1 MARGDLTEF
10 RVNPTLTETPRV
22 DAPPA
27 KSAAPQQIMQVGQA
41 LQQAGGAAGK
51 IFEDQLREV
60 NKARVTEA
68 AVELTKREQ
77 DLRQGPNGYL
87 TLKGK
92 DALDRPDGK
101 SLGQEYGET
110 FDSDIQGIAKNLSND
125 AQRRA
130 FGELA
135 TRMRMDFG
143 ERVNGYTFKQQEVYD
158 EQVFLDRSATMAD
171 LVATNP
177 YDDAITGSAI
187 NNLRTAISERAD
199 KMGLEDTDAVDNE
212 LKRQLSPGFGNAI
225 DALLDAGEIES
236 AKAYLDKHADLMTG
250 AAQTQAYKAVNQ
262 QLDLHTGNQF
272 ADGLAAQVDAN
283 TGGEGGGGKPVAG
296 TTWGLTSRP
305 GEARDGG
312 SRSHQGWDLQPS
324 GGNAGWYPTQDF
336 SVSNVRNSG
345 KGGIIAD
352 VTLADGTKMKVM
364 HLATAP
370 REGQYRAGQL
380 AVTAGKTGNAKGNKG
395 PIVHVEA
402 ADPSGKPIDPRR
414 YFTSG
419 TAGGGGSQ
427 GPTGDPGS
435 VFSYSQGVERIR
447 ESGLNPRQQE
457 FAIKRLRENVAIQ
470 REVRDESRQNAVDAA
485 MWALY
490 RNGGDLSKV
499 PPSILSRVQGSDL
512 SGLTGFS
519 NSMRERAEGKEP
531 SREVS
536 LQTYAR
542 VREGVANGTIR
553 TPSDILREAPG
564 LSQSDAKGFMDEVTK
579 PKQSNIDSSQAAV
592 ETINRL
598 KTEGI
603 FTEDFT
609 KDPKR
614 FGSFSG
620 AFYKAVAEQERA
632 EGKPVSGDVR
642 RAIAIRLLGET
653 TLRGTKSFGRD
664 ESLPKYEVANRY
676 YAIDPKTRNSII
688 AALRK
693 RGEPVNQ
700 KTVLELYETMN

>member
-1 MARGDLTEF
+1 MARGDFSGFGVE
-10 RVNPTLTETPRV
+10 PTLRETPQV
-22 DAPPA
+22 AAPVA
-27 KSAAPQQIMQVGQA
+27 RSAAPQQLVQAGQA
-41 LQQAGGAAGK
+41 LQQAGVAAGN
-51 IFEDQLREV
+51 IFEDKLREV
-60 NKARVTEA
+60 NKTRVTEA
-68 AVELTKREQ
+68 AVALTKAEQ
-77 DLRQGPNGYL
+77 ELRQGPNGYA

-92 DALDRPDGK
+92 DALERPDGK
-101 SLGQEYGET
+101 TLDEEFGGELET
-110 FDSDIQGIAKNLSND
+110 RIENIKGRLSND
-125 AQRRA
+125 AQRQA

-135 TRMRMDFG
+135 TRMRMDFS
-143 ERVNGYTFKQQEVYD
+143 ERTSSYAFKQQEVYD
-158 EQVFLDRSATMAD
+158 EQVFNDRAATMTD

-177 YDDAITGSAI
+177 YDEAITGNAV
-187 NNLRTAISERAD
+187 NNLRAAIAERAD

-212 LKRQLSPGFGNAI
+212 LKRQLSPGFSNAI
-225 DALLDAGEIES
+225 DALLDAGEIE
-236 AKAYLDKHADLMTG
+236 AGKAYLDKYAPLMTG
-250 AAQTQAYKAVNQ
+250 QAQTQAYKAVNQ

-296 TTWGLTSRP
+296 TTWAMTDRP
-305 GEARDGG
+305 GSPRDGG

-336 SVSNVRNSG
+336 SVSNVRESG
-345 KGGIIAD
+345 KGGVIAD
-352 VTLADGTKMKVM
+352 VTLADGTTMKVM

-402 ADPSGKPIDPRR
+402 TDASGKAIDPRR

-419 TAGGGGSQ
+419 TAGGAGSQ
-427 GPTGDPGS
+427 GPQGDPGS

-470 REVRDESRQNAVDAA
+470 REVRDESRQNATDAA

-512 SGLTGFS
+512 GGLTGFA
-519 NSMRERAEGKEP
+519 NSMRERAGGQEP

-536 LQTYAR
+536 LRTYAK
-542 VREGVANGTIR
+542 VTEGIANGTIR

-564 LSQSDAKGFMDEVTK
+564 LSTSDAKNFMDDVTK
-579 PKQSNIDSSQAAV
+579 PKESKVDSHKASV
-592 ETINRL
+592 ETINQM
-598 KTEGI
+598 KTLGV
-603 FTEDFT
+603 FSEDFL
-609 KDPKR
+609 KDKER
-614 FGSFSG
+614 YAVFTG
-620 AFYKAVAEQERA
+620 AFYKGVEEFERNL
-632 EGKPVSGDVR
+632 KRPTTGDER
-642 RAIAIRLLGET
+642 RKIANTLLAET
-653 TLRGTKSFGRD
+653 TLRGSGETR
-664 ESLPKYEVANRY
+664 PRYEVSQQY
-676 YAIDPKTRNSII
+676 YNIPAKTRERI
-688 AALRK
+688 AASLRA
-693 RGEPVNQ
+693 RGVEVNQ
-700 KTVLELYETMN
+700 RTIVSTYERMN

>member
-10 RVNPTLTETPRV
+10 SVTPTLRETPGV
-22 DAPPA
+22 EAPA
-27 KSAAPQQIMQVGQA
+27 ARSAAPQQLMQVGQA
-41 LQQAGGAAGK
+41 LQQVGGAAGK
-51 IFEDQLREV
+51 LFEDQLREA

-68 AVELTKREQ
+68 AVALTKAEQ
-77 DLRQGPNGYL
+77 ELRQGPNGYA

-101 SLGQEYGET
+101 TLDEEFGGEFESRIENIQSSLGN
-110 FDSDIQGIAKNLSND
+110 K
-125 AQRRA
+125 AQRQA

-135 TRMRMDFG
+135 TRMRMDFS
-143 ERVNGYTFKQQEVYD
+143 ERTSSYAFKQQEVYD
-158 EQVFLDRSATMAD
+158 EQVFTDRVATMTD

-177 YDDAITGSAI
+177 YDDAITGSAV
-187 NNLRTAISERAD
+187 NNLRNAIAERAD

-225 DALLDAGEIES
+225 DALLDAGEIEG
-236 AKAYLDKHADLMTG
+236 AKAYLDKHSDMMTG

-296 TTWGLTSRP
+296 TTWAMTDRP
-305 GEARDGG
+305 GSPRDGG

-336 SVSNVRNSG
+336 SVSNVRESG

-380 AVTAGKTGNAKGNKG
+380 AVTAGKTGNASKNKG

-402 ADPSGKPIDPRR
+402 VNAEGKAVDPRR

-419 TAGGGGSQ
+419 TAGGAGSQ

-457 FAIKRLRENVAIQ
+457 FAIKRLRENVSIQ

-485 MWALY
+485 MWSLY

-499 PPSILSRVQGSDL
+499 PPSILGRVQGSDL
-512 SGLTGFS
+512 GGLTGFA
-519 NSMRERAEGKEP
+519 NSMRERSQGQEP

-536 LQTYAR
+536 LATYAR
-542 VREGVANGTIR
+542 VTEGIASGKIR
-553 TPSDILREAPG
+553 TPSQILREAPG
-564 LSQSDAKGFMDEVTK
+564 LTNSDAKNFMDQVTK
-579 PKQSNIDSSQAAV
+579 PKQSNIDSHKASI

-598 KTEGI
+598 KTEKI
-603 FTEDFT
+603 FTPEFEKSD
-609 KDPKR
+609 K
-614 FGSFSG
+614 FGSFTG
-620 AFYKAVAEQERA
+620 AFYREVAEQEQI
-632 EGKPVSGDVR
+632 EKKPISSDARRSIAVR
-642 RAIAIRLLGET
+642 MLGET
-653 TLRGTKSFGRD
+653 TLRGTRSLGRD
-664 ESLPKYEVANRY
+664 EPLPKYEVTNRY
-676 YAIDPKTRNSII
+676 YAIEAKTRNMVI

-693 RGEPVNQ
+693 ANKPVNQ
-700 KTVLELYETMN
+700 KTVVELYEASQ